1 MVSDMPTI
9 FTPIELSTECGFVCE
24 AELRISFDYEPYQH
38 ATRDSPGSQER
49 IDITD
54 ASVWLG
60 PLNLGPHPHPKSLE
74 HLVWEQRERERVE
87 GIIDQKAA

>member
-9 FTPIELSTECGFVCE
+9 FTAIELSTECGFVCE
-24 AELRISFDYEPYQH
+24 AELRISFDYEPYQRQ
-38 ATRDSPGSQER
+38 TRDCPGSPET
-49 IDITD
+49 INVYA

-60 PLNLGPHPHPKSLE
+60 PLNLGPHPYPKSLE

>member
-1 MVSDMPTI
+1 MPST
-9 FTPIELSTECGFVCE
+9 TVHTELTDETGFVLPVRFE
-24 AELRISFDYEPYQH
+24 IEFDYEPHQR
-38 ATRDSPGSQER
+38 ATRDCPGSPE
-49 IDITD
+49 TVNVYA

-60 PLNLGPHPHPKSLE
+60 PLNLGPHPYPKSLE

>member
-1 MVSDMPTI
+1 MPTI

-24 AELRISFDYEPYQH
+24 AELRISFDHQPFEHQ
-38 ATRDSPGSQER
+38 TRDSPGSPEMVNVYA
-49 IDITD
+49 

-60 PLNLGPHPHPKSLE
+60 PLNLGPHPNPKSLE
-74 HLVWEQRERERVE
+74 HLVWEQREQVRVE

>member
-1 MVSDMPTI
+1 MPST
-9 FTPIELSTECGFVCE
+9 TVHTELTDETGFVLPVE
-24 AELRISFDYEPYQH
+24 FEIEFDHTPYERPS
-38 ATRDSPGSQER
+38 RDSPGSQER
-49 IDITD
+49 IDILG

-60 PLNLGPHPHPKSLE
+60 PLNLGPHPYPKSLE